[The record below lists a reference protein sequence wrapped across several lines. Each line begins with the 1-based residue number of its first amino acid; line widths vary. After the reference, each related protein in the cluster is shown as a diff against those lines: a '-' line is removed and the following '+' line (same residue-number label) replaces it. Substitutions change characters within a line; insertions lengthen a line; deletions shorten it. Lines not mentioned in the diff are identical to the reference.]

1 MRSLTLAITFAVF
14 STLAAAQAASAPDFP
29 PAADWVT
36 ALQSPNPAELG
47 NLYSTSPPA
56 RSLDEQK
63 QGHDI
68 SEELG
73 FWDNLKKSGARDF
86 QVTQRESGEQQGLRL
101 VSVTVSFR
109 SPSPSGLRTRYVF
122 EDQAWQQQ
130 GPGWRIV
137 LVKRSDVLK
146 TPQPSK
152 LNPNLYPPNVN
163 ARAEIKAALAR
174 ASRDGKRV
182 LLVFGANWCYDCH
195 VLDYEFHQPAMAK
208 LVDGG
213 YVVVHVDVGEYTRN
227 TDLAAQYKVALK
239 RGVPALAVLD
249 RAGKLLYS
257 DQNGEFEKARSMD
270 PETVIA
276 FLNKW
281 KP

>member
-1 MRSLTLAITFAVF
+1 MRSLTLALSFVVYA
-14 STLAAAQAASAPDFP
+14 TLAAAQAADAPEFP
-29 PAADWVT
+29 PLVDWAT
-36 ALQSPNPAELG
+36 ALQSPNPAALG
-47 NLYSTSPPA
+47 NLYSSSPPA
-56 RSLDEQK
+56 RSVDDQK

-68 SEELG
+68 SEEMT
-73 FWDNLKKSGARDF
+73 FWDNLKKAGARDF
-86 QVTQRESGEQQGLRL
+86 QVAQNQSGEQHGLHL
-101 VSVTVSFR
+101 VSLTVTYR
-109 SPSPSGLRTRYVF
+109 SPSPSGLRTLYVT
-122 EDQAWQQQ
+122 EEQAWQQQ
-130 GPGWRIV
+130 GTGWRIV

-152 LNPNLYPPNVN
+152 LNPNLYPANVN
-163 ARAEIKAALAR
+163 ARAEIKTALAR
-174 ASRDGKRV
+174 AARAGKRV

-195 VLDYEFHQPAMAK
+195 VLDYEFHQPSMSK

-213 YVVVHVDVGEYTRN
+213 FVVVHVDVGEYIRN
-227 TDLAAQYKVALK
+227 TDLAAQYQVPLK

-249 RAGKLLYS
+249 SSGKLLYS